1 MFLQSLKIDNY
12 KNLEKFKLSFNKK
25 INCFIGNNG
34 IGKTNIIDSI
44 YHLAFTKSY
53 FNPSTSQNVKTGS
66 EYFSITGDFKID
78 ERTENIH
85 CYYKMGDKKVIKRN
99 SKVYKRISDHIGLIN
114 LIIISPHDRNLII
127 EGSEMRR
134 NLLTL

>member
-1 MFLQSLKIDNY
+1 MLLQSLKIDNY

-78 ERTENIH
+78 ERTETDITA
-85 CYYKMGDKKVIKRN
+85 
-99 SKVYKRISDHIGLIN
+99 
-114 LIIISPHDRNLII
+114 IIVKI
-127 EGSEMRR
+127 MF
-134 NLLTL
+134 